1 MGKTLI
7 IAEKPSVAG
16 DIAKVIGKFQK
27 ESDWFE
33 NDQYVVS
40 SAVGHLLEICAPEG
54 VEVKRG
60 KWSLAN
66 LPVLP
71 IEFALRPIEKS
82 VSRLNVLKRLIKRKD
97 IDEIIN
103 ACDAG
108 REGELIFRNI
118 VSASGTNKPTQRLW
132 LQSMTPG
139 AIKEAFSK
147 LRTETQMQPLADA
160 AVSRSESDWL
170 VGINSTRALTA
181 FNSKIGGFQKTTAGR
196 VQTPTLAI
204 LVEREEKIRNFKERP
219 YFEVFGDFSVESG
232 SYRGRWFDPAF
243 KKGADEE
250 GKPER
255 IWTRDQAEAIS
266 VKCTGKIGT
275 IEEEKKPTSQISPQL
290 YDLTTLQREA
300 NSRFGLP
307 ANRTLQIAQAL
318 YERHKVLT
326 YPRTDSR
333 YLPEDYIG
341 NVKSVFGQFEA
352 RDLAMHAEKALKN
365 GWVHANKRI
374 FNNAKVSDH
383 FAIVPT
389 GNSPKG
395 LDDLQMKIYEMVS
408 RRLIAVFYPAAQ
420 FEITNRITTVEGEK
434 FKTDGKI
441 IVDPGWMA
449 VYGKEAE
456 SDDESG
462 KALTPVKNGETAG
475 VEQIEVKENMTRPP
489 ARYNEATLL
498 SAMEGAGKLINDDE
512 LREAMREKGLGTP
525 ATRANIIEGL
535 LYEGYLERRG
545 RELIATSKGISVI
558 TLLKNLKADVLTKP
572 ELTGEWEFRLK
583 EMEGGRISRSE
594 FMDGIRGLTQDIVDK
609 VKGFG
614 DEPIEGTYLTLDVVC
629 PKCGNGPFKEDY
641 RTWTCASCQLRIWKG
656 VAGREFEPKEVEEL
670 LTTRRVG
677 PLDGFVSKM
686 GRRFAAS
693 IILDEECKATFDFP
707 KADNDGAPDLTTA
720 KVVSEIDTG
729 TIYETEANYFFVP
742 TVEGTGT
749 VRTGKQ
755 ILQQNIPPEQAV
767 KLFREGKTDLFR
779 RFISKKGKPFS
790 AFLKVEG
797 NKVNFEFE
805 ERKGFKPKPKH
816 KPFARV
822 PVGSKSDEKAAAGAK
837 AKAAPKRK
845 TPAKRKPAT
854 KKLAETGAD

>member
-16 DIAKVIGKFQK
+16 DIAKALGTFKR

-33 NDQYVVS
+33 NEQYVVS
-40 SAVGHLLEICAPEG
+40 SAIGHLLELIAPEG

-71 IEFALRPIEKS
+71 SEFDLRPVEKTGP
-82 VSRLNVLKRLIKRKD
+82 RLNVLKRLIKRKD
-97 IDEIIN
+97 IDRIIN

-118 VSASGTNKPTQRLW
+118 LKASGTTKSSQRLW
-132 LQSMTPG
+132 LQSMTPT
-139 AIKEAFSK
+139 AIREAFQK
-147 LRTETQMQPLADA
+147 LRTDAQMQPLADA
-160 AVSRSESDWL
+160 AISRSESDWL

-181 FNSKIGGFQKTTAGR
+181 FNSKTGGFQKTTAGR

-204 LVEREEKIRNFKERP
+204 LVEREEKIRNFKERA
-219 YFEVFGDFSVESG
+219 YFEVFGDFGVEAG
-232 SYRGRWFDPAF
+232 VYRGRWFDPAF
-243 KKGADEE
+243 KKGADDLSEE
-250 GKPER
+250 AKAER
-255 IWTRDQAEAIS
+255 IWTRDRADAIAA
-266 VKCTGKIGT
+266 KCTGRTGI
-275 IEEEKKPTSQISPQL
+275 IEEIKKPASQIAPQL

-307 ANRTLQIAQAL
+307 ATRTLQIAQAL
-318 YERHKVLT
+318 YERFKVLT

-333 YLPEDYIG
+333 YLPEDYIP
-341 NVKSVFGQFEA
+341 NVKNVFATFES
-352 RDLAMHAEKALKN
+352 RELAGHAEKALRN
-365 GWVHANKRI
+365 NWVHPNKRI

-408 RRLIAVFYPAAQ
+408 RRLIAVFYPPAQ
-420 FEITNRITTVEGEK
+420 FELTTRITTVESEK

-441 IVDPGWMA
+441 IIDPGWQA

-456 SDDESG
+456 ADKKEDDDTG
-462 KALTPVKNGETAG
+462 KALVPVKKGETAA
-475 VEQIEVKENMTRPP
+475 VEQIEVKESLTRPP

-498 SAMEGAGKLINDDE
+498 SAMEGAGKLIDDDE

-525 ATRANIIEGL
+525 ATRASIIEGL

-545 RELIATSKGISVI
+545 RELIATSKGISLI

-572 ELTGEWEFRLK
+572 ELTGEWEHRLK
-583 EMEGGRISRSE
+583 EMEAGRLSRAD
-594 FMDGIRGLTQDIVDK
+594 FMHGIRDLTLDLVEK

-629 PKCGNGPFKEDY
+629 PKCGGGPFKEDY
-641 RTWTCASCQLRIWKG
+641 RTWECQSCQLRIWKG
-656 VAGREFEPKEVEEL
+656 IAGREFEPKEVEQL

-677 PLDGFVSKM
+677 PLEGFVSKM
-686 GRRFAAS
+686 GRKFAAS

-707 KADNDGAPDLTTA
+707 KADADGAPDLTTA
-720 KVVSEIDTG
+720 KLLGETELG
-729 TIYETEANYFFVP
+729 KIYETETNYLCVSAK
-742 TVEGTGT
+742 EGEKPI
-749 VRTGKQ
+749 RMGKQ
-755 ILQQNIPPEQAV
+755 ILQQNIPADQAI
-767 KLFREGKTDLFR
+767 KIFSEGKTDLFK

-790 AFLKVEG
+790 AFLKLEG
-797 NKVNFEFE
+797 AKVGFEFE
-805 ERKGFKPKPKH
+805 ERKPFPKKATSPGSALKKAIRPK
-816 KPFARV
+816 
-822 PVGSKSDEKAAAGAK
+822 S
-837 AKAAPKRK
+837 
-845 TPAKRKPAT
+845 T
-854 KKLAETGAD
+854 KKAS

>member
-16 DIAKVIGKFQK
+16 DIAKVLGKLKK

-33 NDQYVVS
+33 NDEYVVS
-40 SAVGHLLEICAPEG
+40 SAVGHLLELCAPEG

-71 IEFALRPIEKS
+71 NEFALRPIEKS
-82 VSRLNVLKRLIKRKD
+82 VTRLNVLKRLIKRK
-97 IDEIIN
+97 EVETIIN

-118 VSASGTNKPTQRLW
+118 IAASGTTKPTRRLW
-132 LQSMTPG
+132 LQSMTPD
-139 AIKEAFSK
+139 AIRTAFEK
-147 LRTETQMQPLADA
+147 LRTEQQMQPLADA

-181 FNSKIGGFQKTTAGR
+181 FNSKTGGFQKTTAGR

-219 YFEVFGDFSVESG
+219 YFEILGEFGVEAG
-232 SYRGRWFDPAF
+232 TYRGRWFDPAF
-243 KKGADEE
+243 KKSAEE
-250 GKPER
+250 NEDAKAER
-255 IWTRDQAEAIS
+255 IWTREKADTIAA
-266 VKCTGKIGT
+266 KCTGKQGT
-275 IEEEKKPTSQISPQL
+275 IEEEKKAATQISPQL

-318 YERHKVLT
+318 YERFKVLT

-333 YLPEDYIG
+333 YLPEDYIA
-341 NVKSVFGQFEA
+341 NVKSVFGNFES
-352 RDLAMHAEKALKN
+352 RDLAGHAAKALKN
-365 GWVHANKRI
+365 GWVHPNKRI

-420 FEITNRITTVEGEK
+420 FEITNRVTTVEGEK

-441 IVDPGWMA
+441 IIDPGWMA

-456 SDDESG
+456 ADKKDDDETG
-462 KALTPVKNGETAG
+462 KALVPVKKGEIAE
-475 VEQIEVKENMTRPP
+475 VETIEVKENLTRPP

-498 SAMEGAGKLINDDE
+498 SAMEGAGKLIDDDE

-525 ATRANIIEGL
+525 ATRASIIEGL
-535 LYEGYLERRG
+535 LYEGYLQRSG

-583 EMEGGRISRSE
+583 EMEAGRLSRAE
-594 FMDGIRGLTQDIVDK
+594 FMSGIRGLTQDLVEK

-629 PKCGNGPFKEDY
+629 PKCGGGPFKEDY
-641 RTWTCASCQLRIWKG
+641 RTWTCASCQLRVWKG
-656 VAGREFEPKEVEEL
+656 IAGREFEPKEVEQL

-686 GRRFAAS
+686 GRKFAAS

-707 KADNDGAPDLTTA
+707 KAEGDGAPDLSTA
-720 KVVSEIDTG
+720 KLLGETELG
-729 TIYETEANYFFVP
+729 KIYETESNYLCVP
-742 TVEGTGT
+742 EKEGEKAI
-749 VRTGKQ
+749 RMGKQ
-755 ILQQNIPPEQAV
+755 ILQQNIPAEQAL
-767 KLFREGKTDLFR
+767 KIFRDGKTDLFK

-790 AFLKVEG
+790 AFLKLEG
-797 NKVNFEFE
+797 SKVGFEFE
-805 ERKGFKPKPKH
+805 ERKARPVKPKFTKT
-816 KPFARV
+816 
-822 PVGSKSDEKAAAGAK
+822 AK
-837 AKAAPKRK
+837 N
-845 TPAKRKPAT
+845 
-854 KKLAETGAD
+854 